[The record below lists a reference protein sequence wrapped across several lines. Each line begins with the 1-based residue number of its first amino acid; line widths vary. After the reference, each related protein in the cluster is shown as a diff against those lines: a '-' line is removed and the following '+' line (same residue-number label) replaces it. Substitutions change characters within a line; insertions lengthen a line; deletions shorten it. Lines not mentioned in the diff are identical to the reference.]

1 MTQVF
6 DCFFMMPKKIKII
19 IADDHPLFRKGLKYT
34 LRTEDQFEIVG
45 EASNGNDAISLIEK
59 FLPDIA
65 IIDIEMPICNG
76 ITVAQKVLPKVKKL
90 KIIFLTMHAE
100 PSVLKKAVEIGAKG
114 YLLKDSI
121 EDEIIEAINAVYNGR
136 IYIDPIVSGY
146 LLHDGDGTP
155 LQPLLKNLTKMEYKV
170 IKSVANNKTTHEIA
184 EELFISERTVD
195 RHRSNIC
202 KKLNLTGNNA
212 LIKYALANREELLRS

>member
-45 EASNGNDAISLIEK
+45 EASNGNNAISLIEK

>member
-1 MTQVF
+1 
-6 DCFFMMPKKIKII
+6 MMPKKIKII

-34 LRTEDQFEIVG
+34 LRTDDQFEIAG
-45 EASNGNDAISLIEK
+45 EASNGNDAITLIEN
-59 FLPDIA
+59 FSPDIA
-65 IIDIEMPICNG
+65 IIDIGMPICDG
-76 ITVAQKVLPKVKKL
+76 ITVAQRVLPKMKKL

-100 PSVLKKAVEIGAKG
+100 PSILKKAIEIGAKG

-121 EDEIIEAINAVYNGR
+121 EDEIIDAINAVYNGR
-136 IYIDPIVSGY
+136 MYIDPIVSGY

-155 LQPLLKNLTKMEYKV
+155 IQLLLENFTKMEYKI

-202 KKLNLTGNNA
+202 KKLDLTGNNA
-212 LIKYALANREELLRS
+212 LIKYVLANKEELMRS

>member
-1 MTQVF
+1 MI
-6 DCFFMMPKKIKII
+6 PKKIKII
-19 IADDHPLFRKGLKYT
+19 IADDHPLFRKGIKYT
-34 LRTEDQFEIVG
+34 LLTDDQFEIAG
-45 EASNGNDAISLIEK
+45 EASNGNDAISLIEN
-59 FLPDIA
+59 FSPDIA
-65 IIDIEMPICNG
+65 IMDIEMPICDG
-76 ITVAQKVLPKVKKL
+76 ITVAQRVLPKMKKL

-100 PSVLKKAVEIGAKG
+100 PSILKKAIEIGAKG

-155 LQPLLKNLTKMEYKV
+155 MQPLLKDLTKMEYKI

-202 KKLNLTGNNA
+202 KKLDLTGNNA
-212 LIKYALANREELLRS
+212 LIKYALANKEELMRS

>member
-202 KKLNLTGNNA
+202 KKLNLSGNNA

>member
-1 MTQVF
+1 
-6 DCFFMMPKKIKII
+6 MMPKKIKII

-45 EASNGNDAISLIEK
+45 EASNGNNAISLIEK